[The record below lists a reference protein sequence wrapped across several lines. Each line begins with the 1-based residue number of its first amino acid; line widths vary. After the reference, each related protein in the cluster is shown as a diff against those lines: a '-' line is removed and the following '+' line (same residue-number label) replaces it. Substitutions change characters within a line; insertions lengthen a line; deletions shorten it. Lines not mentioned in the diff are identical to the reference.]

1 MDMEKTKK
9 ERINLEKVKWV
20 KEKKE
25 DNG

>member
-1 MDMEKTKK
+1 MDTEKTKK
-9 ERINLEKVKWV
+9 EKINPKKVKWV

>member
-1 MDMEKTKK
+1 MDMEKKKK